1 MSVSSGGRALPRGP
15 HRLSRDEVAR
25 SQRERL
31 LVAMTAAVAEK
42 GFANTVVADVVAR
55 SGVSRATFYQ
65 QFKDKEDCFQ
75 AAYEANAALVARVM
89 EAGLAVVQD
98 DPARTPLDKLDHV
111 LGLYLGA
118 LAAAPDLARV
128 FLVEVYAAGPAV
140 IQQRRDSLEQF
151 VDIVAATHVGEPGL
165 LGTRD
170 DQRFAAQVLVGAVS
184 SMVTNLVGVGR
195 ADRLPSLRAPLMQL
209 AHEVF
214 GPPRR

>member
-1 MSVSSGGRALPRGP
+1 VSSGRRVLPRGP
-15 HRLSRDEVAR
+15 HRLSRDEVSR

-31 LVAMTAAVAEK
+31 LQAMTAAVAEK

-65 QFKDKEDCFQ
+65 QFKGKEDCFQ

-89 EAGLAVVQD
+89 EAGLGAVRD

-111 LGLYLGA
+111 LGLYLGS

-151 VDIVAATHVGEPGL
+151 VDIVTATHAGEPGL

-184 SMVTNLVGVGR
+184 SMVTNLVGVGH
-195 ADRLPSLRAPLMQL
+195 ADQLPSLRAPLMQL

-214 GPPRR
+214 GEPSAS